1 MLRLRTIRRS
11 RTAVIF
17 IESET
22 FVEITTFRSQYEGLR
37 ALRSVSYLKD
47 TQADSAPTDGEMAI
61 LRSCGQRAQ
70 HGRDVHDVLQAE
82 REVGYTTVLKMLQ
95 IMRDKGIV
103 SREDTRRPHIYAA
116 AQERAVVQDGLVAAL
131 AESLGGSAASLV
143 MRALSA
149 ESQVL
154 EIADIRAF
162 LDTIEPGS
170 EQ

>member
-1 MLRLRTIRRS
+1 MSIP
-11 RTAVIF
+11 
-17 IESET
+17 
-22 FVEITTFRSQYEGLR
+22 
-37 ALRSVSYLKD
+37 
-47 TQADSAPTDGEMAI
+47 APTDGEMAI
-61 LRSCGQRAQ
+61 LRVLWARGPSTV
-70 HGRDVHDVLQAE
+70 RDVHDVLQAE

-116 AQERAVVQDGLVAAL
+116 AQARAVVQDGLVAAL
-131 AESLGGSAASLV
+131 ARKAFGGSAASLV

-149 ESQVL
+149 ESPSAQ

>member
-1 MLRLRTIRRS
+1 
-11 RTAVIF
+11 
-17 IESET
+17 
-22 FVEITTFRSQYEGLR
+22 
-37 ALRSVSYLKD
+37 
-47 TQADSAPTDGEMAI
+47 MA
-61 LRSCGQRAQ
+61 RWPFFGSCGREGPARV
-70 HGRDVHDVLQAE
+70 RDVHDVLQAE

-131 AESLGGSAASLV
+131 ARKAFGGSAASLV

-149 ESQVL
+149 ESPSAR